1 MKRRALTLT
10 LSHPRGGGDSDWIGP
25 LFVSGLCMI
34 RRSVVRGS
42 VGANSLKKM
51 FEDEN
56 EDEDEKGSKC
66 ANEARP

>member
-1 MKRRALTLT
+1 
-10 LSHPRGGGDSDWIGP
+10 
-25 LFVSGLCMI
+25 
-34 RRSVVRGS
+34 VVRGS
-42 VGANSLKKM
+42 AGANSFEKM